1 MATFTATPARA
12 SFTLKPA
19 QVLVCKISNVRS
31 VSLPVGGRSFP
42 SLKARHFQVS
52 CAAKKE
58 TLDKV
63 SEIVRKQLALPGDAV
78 VKGETRISDL
88 EADSL
93 DTVEIVMA
101 IEENF
106 DVTVEEDGAQ
116 RIASIQ
122 DAADLVEELLKK
134 KGA

>member
-1 MATFTATPARA
+1 MATFTATPTRA

-19 QVLVCKISNVRS
+19 QVPVFKISNVRS
-31 VSLPVGGRSFP
+31 VSLPVGGISFP
-42 SLKARHFQVS
+42 SLKACRFQVS

-63 SEIVRKQLALPGDAV
+63 CEIVRKQLALPADAV
-78 VKGETRISDL
+78 VNGESKIAYL
-88 EADSL
+88 GADSL

-101 IEENF
+101 IEENL
-106 DVTVEEDGAQ
+106 DVTVEEDSAQ